1 MKAKKEKKE
10 LVVTVSFVDK
20 DGNKVADTAEEFFS
34 KMTQLRRNI
43 YKAAYLEIMTGKKH
57 TPDKV

>member
-1 MKAKKEKKE
+1 MRKKKEKKE
-10 LVVTVSFVDK
+10 LVVTVSFVDHE
-20 DGNKVADTAEEFFS
+20 GNKVADTPEEFFS

-43 YKAAYLEIMTGKKH
+43 HKAAYLEIMTGRRH